1 MQIPFFSLQAVQDK
15 IGPALFQKV
24 QTVIHNK
31 EFILNNDVI
40 VFENEYAA
48 FSNTTYCIGTG
59 NGLDALKICL
69 KCLDIGEGD
78 EVIVPAHTYIATIL
92 AVIEVGAKPVLVEP
106 DKDTYN
112 ISPASIAAAITAN
125 TKAIIPVH
133 LYGQACDMD
142 PIEVLAKKHHLFIV
156 EDNAQAQGGN
166 YKGRATGSMG
176 NINATSFYPTKNLGA
191 MGDAGAIATNSK
203 KLDEKA
209 RRLRNVGSVTKYH
222 HDILGYNSR
231 LDTLQAAIL
240 SCKLPY
246 LNEWNTER
254 KRIAQRYINNLKN
267 CNPVI
272 LPGLIAGADH
282 VYHLFAIRHSK
293 RNALQQYLS
302 QQGIQTLI
310 HYPIPAHLQTALAS
324 LGYKQ
329 GDFPVTEE
337 LSDTCL
343 SLPLFIGM
351 TDAQVDFVSE
361 KIISFDKELAG

>member
-15 IGPALFQKV
+15 IGDALFQKV
-24 QTVIHNK
+24 QKVINNK
-31 EFILNNDVI
+31 EFILNHDV
-40 VFENEYAA
+40 VAFENEYAA
-48 FSNTTYCIGTG
+48 FSNTAYCVGTG

-106 DKDTYN
+106 NKDSYN
-112 ISPASIAAAITAN
+112 MSPAAVASAITAK

-142 PIEVLAKKHHLFIV
+142 AIEVLAKKHNLFMV
-156 EDNAQAQGGN
+156 EDNAQAHGGN

-176 NINATSFYPTKNLGA
+176 EINATSFYPTKNLGA
-191 MGDAGAIATNSK
+191 MGDAGAITTNNK
-203 KLDEKA
+203 ELAEKA
-209 RRLRNVGSVTKYH
+209 RRLRNVGSVAKYH
-222 HDILGYNSR
+222 HEILGYNSR

-246 LNEWNTER
+246 LDEWNAER

-267 CNPVI
+267 CNTVV

-282 VYHLFAIRHSK
+282 VYHLFVIRHPK
-293 RNALQQYLS
+293 RNALQQYLL

-310 HYPIPAHLQTALAS
+310 HYPIPVHLQPALES

-329 GDFPVTEE
+329 GDFTVTEE

-361 KIISFDKELAG
+361 KIISFNKEVAG